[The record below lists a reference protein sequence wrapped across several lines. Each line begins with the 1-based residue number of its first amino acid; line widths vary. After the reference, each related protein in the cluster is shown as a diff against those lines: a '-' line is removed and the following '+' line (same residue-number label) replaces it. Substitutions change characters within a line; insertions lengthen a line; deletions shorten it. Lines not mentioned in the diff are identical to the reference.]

1 MTEGLS
7 DWWLRT
13 VVVALGG
20 ALGAV
25 ARYWISGWVGDAARP
40 SLFPWGTL
48 VVNVVGA
55 FILGAFL
62 GATAVGRFAVSP
74 SVRAF
79 VAIGVLGGLTTF
91 STFAYET
98 VEPLQAGDYRRAL
111 LNVALMLALGLG
123 ACLLGLE
130 LGERL

>member
-1 MTEGLS
+1 MTEGGS
-7 DWWLRT
+7 VWWLRT
-13 VVVALGG
+13 AVVALGG

-25 ARYWISGWVGDAARP
+25 ARYWISGWVSTAARAG
-40 SLFPWGTL
+40 LFPWGTL

-55 FILGAFL
+55 FLLGAFL
-62 GATAVGRFAVSP
+62 GASTVGRFAVSP
-74 SVRAF
+74 TARAF

-111 LNVALMLALGLG
+111 VNIALMLGVGLA
-123 ACLLGLE
+123 ACLVGLVI
-130 LGERL
+130 GERL